1 MIRKSL
7 DTSRL
12 PKDALTYTD
21 EKFFKLIRSFCGKD
35 GSDILSI
42 QSIRSVDSF
51 LAIQD
56 IYAIFE
62 LDSEDVQEIQKQCG
76 FRKRNGT
83 YTVKPGIKSSLDY
96 VTALLK
102 QMQKQVGRRTK
113 IQSVPTQSISSTA
126 STDSLSSSSAID
138 IETDTNTTVASMVS
152 KKKESE
158 HRILIQKSITDW
170 CITNESII
178 NIVDFNPT
186 CGVHYHFFHPSLE
199 KVEIKCSC
207 SLSFT
212 LLPGESGNFKVKT
225 IN

>member
-42 QSIRSVDSF
+42 QAIRSVDSF

-96 VTALLK
+96 VSTLLK

-113 IQSVPTQSISSTA
+113 FNQFQLNQSVQLHQQIHF
-126 STDSLSSSSAID
+126 LLHLLLIL
-138 IETDTNTTVASMVS
+138 
-152 KKKESE
+152 KQ
-158 HRILIQKSITDW
+158 ILIQQSLQWSRKKK
-170 CITNESII
+170 NL
-178 NIVDFNPT
+178 NIV
-186 CGVHYHFFHPSLE
+186 YL
-199 KVEIKCSC
+199 
-207 SLSFT
+207 
-212 LLPGESGNFKVKT
+212 FKSQLQIGALQMKA
-225 IN
+225 

>member
-7 DTSRL
+7 DTSQL

-42 QSIRSVDSF
+42 QAIRSVDSF

-96 VTALLK
+96 VSALLK
-102 QMQKQVGRRTK
+102 QMQKQIGRRTK
-113 IQSVPTQSISSTA
+113 IQSVPTQSISSTE
-126 STDSLSSSSAID
+126 STDLLSSSSALD
-138 IETDTNTTVASMVS
+138 IETNTNTTVTSMVS
-152 KKKESE
+152 KKK
-158 HRILIQKSITDW
+158 
-170 CITNESII
+170 
-178 NIVDFNPT
+178 
-186 CGVHYHFFHPSLE
+186 
-199 KVEIKCSC
+199 
-207 SLSFT
+207 
-212 LLPGESGNFKVKT
+212 
-225 IN
+225 